1 MRIFKYLITIVI
13 AFANI
18 PGVLA
23 AGVTFTGAN
32 AEVISLEPDSKSG
45 LDALYVARSVSGMSI
60 IFQSDKSITWWRFG
74 ASGGAYAE
82 QIHDIE
88 HVGYTW
94 TLKNPQGNMGYM
106 IEIGESSHYY
116 FWLVDYSTHPFEA
129 EGIQASAGD
138 CGSVT
143 LDFAG
148 KAERMTYSSIT
159 GRTIEIDR
167 GIELSFLNAEW
178 NDEENRYVTVSE
190 TVDRAWL
197 GEHITLPAPYVTTS
211 FTLKGDRFLRA
222 WGAEQTVV
230 SGQLS
235 PQAIDATTSA
245 EQDRREN
252 DNEQSAGNEELGG
265 SAPVDITF
273 RADVTEAAIFT
284 EWQFARDPEFD
295 RIDFRS
301 NDLIVDYTFR
311 EMGTTYV
318 RFIAANADASCT
330 FEGDT
335 YTIFVGESDLSIPN
349 AFSPGGSEGVND
361 IWKVSYKSLV
371 KFECHIFNK
380 WGEKMAEFTDPAQG
394 WDGKYR
400 GKLVPAG
407 VYYYVIKAVG
417 ADGRKYNRSGDI
429 NIVNYR

>member
-1 MRIFKYLITIVI
+1 MRLFKHLIITVI
-13 AFANI
+13 ALINI
-18 PGVLA
+18 PNALA
-23 AGVTFTGAN
+23 AGVTFSGAVG
-32 AEVISLEPDSKSG
+32 EVINLEPDSRSG
-45 LDALYVARSVSGMSI
+45 LDALYVARSVNGLSI
-60 IFQSDKSITWWRFG
+60 SFQSDKSITWWRFG
-74 ASGGAYAE
+74 AAGGAYAE

-88 HVGYTW
+88 HAGSIW
-94 TLKNPQGNMGYM
+94 TLKKPQGNMGYM
-106 IEIGESSHYY
+106 IEIGESAHYY
-116 FWLVDYSTHPFEA
+116 FWLVDYSAYPFEA
-129 EGIQASAGD
+129 DGLQAFAGD
-138 CGSVT
+138 CGSVA

-159 GRTIEIDR
+159 GRAIEIDR
-167 GIELSFLNAEW
+167 GIEISFMNAEW
-178 NDEENRYVTVSE
+178 NAEENRYMTVSE
-190 TVDRAWL
+190 TVDRAWV

-211 FTLKGDRFLRA
+211 FTLNGDRFLRA
-222 WGAEQTVV
+222 WGAEQSVV

-252 DNEQSAGNEELGG
+252 DNEQSTGNEELGG

-273 RADVTEAAIFT
+273 RADVTEAAIFN
-284 EWQFARDPEFD
+284 EWQFARDPDFD
-295 RIDFRS
+295 RIDYRS

-318 RFIAANADASCT
+318 RFIAANADASCDYV
-330 FEGDT
+330 GDT
-335 YTIFVGESDLSIPN
+335 YTIFVGESDLTIPN
-349 AFSPGGSEGVND
+349 AFSPGSSEGVND
-361 IWKVSYKSLV
+361 VWKVSYKSLV

-380 WGEKMAEFTDPAQG
+380 WGEKLAEFTDPAQG

-400 GKLVPAG
+400 GKVVPAG